1 MQNNLKVSFRLHAQ
15 PGVVH
20 VRPVGRSA
28 VPIQPV
34 SRVSFTEWAGLLIT
48 TAAPRS
54 ILLLSEVGSSSVT
67 PATAVPYLAVPKLEQ
82 VVTFVSDV

>member
-1 MQNNLKVSFRLHAQ
+1 MTTTPTTPGVGSNVANANWVVQNNLKVSFRLHAQ

-48 TAAPRS
+48 TAAP
-54 ILLLSEVGSSSVT
+54 ILLLR
-67 PATAVPYLAVPKLEQ
+67 
-82 VVTFVSDV
+82 SDHLP